1 MYKVSFKKD
10 SKKVQTFN
18 NCATVVTLVG
28 ELSLPK
34 GIWEVIPKSINNWFW
49 THSGIETDWMNE
61 DRFRIECSGKAV
73 CAKDDTFDLIIGERI
88 AESRAKVK
96 LYSFMTTFLRKLVRY
111 YSEITFGNT
120 AYERLLVTNF
130 NPNTVNISSSYWK
143 YYRML
148 GNEKNHLT
156 ELLQNTK

>member
-49 THSGIETDWMNE
+49 AHPGIEADWMKE
-61 DRFRIECSGKAV
+61 DTFRIECSGKAV
-73 CAKDDTFDLIIGERI
+73 CAKDDTFDPIIGERI
-88 AESRAKVK
+88 AESRAKIK
-96 LYSFMTTFLRKLVRY
+96 LYKFMITFLGKLVRY
-111 YSEITFGNT
+111 YTEITFGNT
-120 AYERLLVTNF
+120 AYRRVLGSKF
-130 NPNTVNISSSYWK
+130 NPNTVNIYAAYWK
-143 YYRML
+143 YYRLL

-156 ELLQNTK
+156 ELLHKTK

>member
-10 SKKVQTFN
+10 NKKVQTFN

-34 GIWEVIPKSINNWFW
+34 DIWKVIPESIIHWSW
-49 THSGIETDWMNE
+49 THPSIKTNWMKE
-61 DRFRIECSGKAV
+61 DTFRIECSGKAV

-88 AESRAKVK
+88 AESRAKIK
-96 LYSFMTTFLRKLVRY
+96 LYSFMATFLRKLIRY
-111 YSEITFGNT
+111 YTEITFGNT
-120 AYERLLVTNF
+120 GMKECWALNF
-130 NPNTVNISSSYWK
+130 NPTTVNISSSYWK
-143 YYRML
+143 YYRLL

-156 ELLQNTK
+156 ELLQKTK